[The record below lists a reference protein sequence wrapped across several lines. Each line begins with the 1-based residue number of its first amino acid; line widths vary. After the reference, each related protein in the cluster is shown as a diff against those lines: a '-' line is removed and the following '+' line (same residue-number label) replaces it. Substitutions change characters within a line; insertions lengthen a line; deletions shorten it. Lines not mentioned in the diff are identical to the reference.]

1 MVHAVSALNRGVSM
15 VLGRGLRRYVFLPL
29 LANLVIY
36 ALLFTFVINRF
47 SGWVDYWMASIPGW
61 LVWLEW
67 LIWPIVVLSLL
78 VVLAFTFTVVAN
90 LIAAPFYGFL
100 AENVEQRLSGQT
112 ESIDERSLWQQ
123 GIDSLKR
130 ELQKLGWMAPRVLL
144 LVLIGF
150 VPGINI
156 FAPLCWAL
164 FSVWS
169 TAIQYLDY
177 PMDNNGV
184 SFTDMRRR
192 LSLRWWPTLTFGG
205 VVSVLLWI
213 PLVNLLI
220 MPAAVAAGVMM
231 WRRHYMALPA
241 PAP

>member
-1 MVHAVSALNRGVSM
+1 MVHAVSALGRGVSM
-15 VLGRGLRRYVFLPL
+15 VLGPGLRRYVFFPL
-29 LANLVIY
+29 AANLAIY
-36 ALLFTFVINRF
+36 ALLFTLVINRF
-47 SGWVDYWMASIPGW
+47 SGWVDYWMSSVPGW
-61 LVWLEW
+61 LTWLEW
-67 LIWPIVVLSLL
+67 LIWPLVVLSLL
-78 VVLAFTFTVVAN
+78 LILAFTFTVVAN

-100 AENVEQRLSGQT
+100 AERVEQRLSGRT
-112 ESIDERSLWQQ
+112 ESIDERTLWRQ

-150 VPGINI
+150 VPGINVL
-156 FAPLCWAL
+156 APLGWAL

-184 SFTDMRRR
+184 GFTDMRRR
-192 LSLRWWPTLTFGG
+192 LRVHWWPTVTFGG

-231 WRRHYMALPA
+231 WRRHYRALPA
-241 PAP
+241 PGS